1 MKNHNSNIGRKKT
14 NNHVIQAAG
23 GLIWR
28 KTTRG
33 REICILYRS
42 RYNDWTLPKGKLQ
55 PGEDWFEAALREV
68 HEETGC
74 EVKIEDFAGCT
85 AYLVAGNPKV
95 VLFWNMSVIS
105 EGEFTPS
112 KEIDQLEWASSSVAR
127 NKLTYAGERSLL
139 PDH

>member
-1 MKNHNSNIGRKKT
+1 MNNLDSNTEKKKT
-14 NNHVIQAAG
+14 NIHVIQAAG

-28 KTTRG
+28 DTPKG

-42 RYNDWTLPKGKLQ
+42 RYNDWTLPKGKLK
-55 PGEDWFEAALREV
+55 PGEDWYEAALREV

-74 EVKIEDFAGCT
+74 DVIIEDFAGCT
-85 AYLVAGNPKV
+85 SYLVAENPKV
-95 VLFWNMSVIS
+95 VLYWNMSVIS

-112 KEIDQLEWASSSVAR
+112 EEINRLVWVSSSAAR
-127 NKLTYAGERSLL
+127 IKLTYVGEKALL